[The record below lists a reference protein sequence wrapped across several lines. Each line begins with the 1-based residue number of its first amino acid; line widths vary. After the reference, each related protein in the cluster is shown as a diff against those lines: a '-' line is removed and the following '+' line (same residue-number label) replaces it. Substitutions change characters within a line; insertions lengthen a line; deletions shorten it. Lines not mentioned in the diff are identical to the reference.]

1 MGEVLPDALGLTVG
15 AVSYGYTIGKP
26 VEADALVHVYN
37 EDATGDGYIFRETD
51 DWSGL
56 PGNTIRRNVAVPDI
70 PIWFWGDGGIEVEG
84 EGEITN
90 ASVVYAYRID
100 ECFDPQSNPSCPDYV
115 PPVDYQP
122 PVVEVAVYDATNDDA
137 VRLATEETDREVY
150 EEEKAEASDEDE
162 EEDDKRME
170 RALAASTNALA
181 FAAGVAQDQVLAAM
195 QNPAILAAYQ
205 RPQIKGGVYPDAEQL
220 NGGFI
225 PDSRKG
231 LRNGLA
237 QQLLHEEMVASQYR

>member
-1 MGEVLPDALGLTVG
+1 MGEVLPDALGLTVS

-26 VEADALVHVYN
+26 VEADALVHLYN
-37 EDATGDGYIFRETD
+37 EDATGSGYIFRETD

-56 PGNTIRRNVAVPDI
+56 AGNTIRKNVAVANI

-90 ASVVYAYRID
+90 ASVIYAYRID
-100 ECFDPQSNPSCPDYV
+100 ECFDPQSNPLCPDYV

-122 PVVEVAVYDATNDDA
+122 TATDFAVYDATNDDA
-137 VRLATEETDREVY
+137 VRLATQETDKELY
-150 EEEKAEASDEDE
+150 EEDKVKAADEDE
-162 EEDDKRME
+162 EEDERRME

-181 FAAGVAQDQVLAAM
+181 FETGIAQDQVLAAM
-195 QNPAILAAYQ
+195 QNPAIMAAYQ
-205 RPQIKGGVYPDAEQL
+205 RPEIKGGVYPDAAQL

-225 PDSRKG
+225 PDSRSG